1 MSVTSIAKKTLSG
14 TGKVV
19 EKTGDIAGT
28 FAGDGGKSLFF
39 LIMACLCAWLILD
52 IFYGADLIGQLVN
65 KLFGVSSGSETTDTS
80 SIKNA
85 SNEIAENNKD
95 NQAVQKVNDKIQNS
109 SDKEILDDARGSI
122 WR

>member
-1 MSVTSIAKKTLSG
+1 MGMKSIAKKALSG
-14 TGKVV
+14 AGKAV
-19 EKTGDIAGT
+19 KKSGDVAGA
-28 FAGDGGKSLFF
+28 FSGDGGRSLFF

-65 KLFGVSSGSETTDTS
+65 KLFGVSSGSGTTDTS

-95 NQAVQKVNDKIQNS
+95 NQAVQKSNDKIQNS